1 MNGKRVKLIETL
13 AAKIIGRL
21 KEKMDIDEIDIW
33 IRKYNPIGCGNSKF
47 AEIYLKETKNK

>member
-21 KEKMDIDEIDIW
+21 KEEMNIDKIEIW
-33 IRKYNPIGCGNSKF
+33 VRKYHPVGCGNSKF
-47 AEIYLKETKNK
+47 AEIYSKETKNN